1 MNDATLL
8 THGLRQRLVH
18 NGQERTD
25 ERLVN
30 NCVRAGRT
38 RNLSTILRAP
48 RRGGLQGSDP
58 DWRLGSIRHGN
69 PTEIT
74 RGIKIFQHRA
84 SLDMW
89 ELAKQGFT
97 GTYLGCRSDSA
108 SNPHSLAKLSIGRL
122 KKNLC
127 SKDRTGHVP
136 FDVFFNYRKTICLLL
151 YFSMQDAAI
160 RFFACFK
167 LIRMMVDTASG
178 LSSIALYSELA
189 A

>member
-1 MNDATLL
+1 VILTGDLALSDMEIPPRLL
-8 THGLRQRLVH
+8 GV
-18 NGQERTD
+18 
-25 ERLVN
+25 
-30 NCVRAGRT
+30 
-38 RNLSTILRAP
+38 S
-48 RRGGLQGSDP
+48 
-58 DWRLGSIRHGN
+58 
-69 PTEIT
+69 
-74 RGIKIFQHRA
+74 KIFQHRA